1 MVITV
6 ATTSMILTSSTLLS
20 NSALKKVVK
29 APHIIA
35 NALDWKIGVGI
46 PATVLTIDVYT
57 DRIGLALAT
66 VDHDKQQQQQS
77 NNNCTGIKYDQLTTR
92 TAAAVAAVTNRSYFS
107 CKVLDSIPLFP
118 PSTNNKRRAR
128 NNNNKKKKKKKE
140 GKRIAVSPEDKY
152 RLLRLV
158 REHSISG
165 FIVSWPLQKDTGL
178 MGASCGRTLFTIEQL
193 LENDEEEKDYDNNY
207 TKIFTPNRP
216 ICFWDG
222 RMHNSNNNHNNNSD
236 NETKQQEQEQ
246 PQPDIFG
253 RCSIYARTSTRKEHR
268 ASKEQYY
275 PQNEFSTMNAM
286 KVWEDFYQTHW
297 PITTTHNK
305 NNNNSDVVDNDTIMQ
320 QQQRQEKQIKEEQ
333 QPEQLKQEREREKN
347 HHVNYPTHN
356 NSNDDVFRFSS
367 LVQQPNNNSDSS
379 NNDNNNDSNS
389 NPELLSSPYI
399 STRRRRTLA
408 ATSSLVSMA

>member
-66 VDHDKQQQQQS
+66 VDHDKQQQQS
-77 NNNCTGIKYDQLTTR
+77 NNNCTGTKYDQFTTR

-128 NNNNKKKKKKKE
+128 NSNNKKKKKK
-140 GKRIAVSPEDKY
+140 KRIAVSPEDKY

-158 REHSISG
+158 QEHSISG

-222 RMHNSNNNHNNNSD
+222 RMHNSNNNHNNKT
-236 NETKQQEQEQ
+236 EQQEQEQ

-253 RCSIYARTSTRKEHR
+253 RCSIYARTSTKKEHR

-305 NNNNSDVVDNDTIMQ
+305 NNNSDVVDNDTIMQ

-333 QPEQLKQEREREKN
+333 QQEQLQQEREREKN

-356 NSNDDVFRFSS
+356 NSNKNTLNRNDDVFRFSS
-367 LVQQPNNNSDSS
+367 LVQQPNNNSDSN
-379 NNDNNNDSNS
+379 NNDNNDDSNSNS

-408 ATSSLVSMA
+408 ATSLVSMA

>member
-1 MVITV
+1 
-6 ATTSMILTSSTLLS
+6 MILTSSTLLS

-77 NNNCTGIKYDQLTTR
+77 NNCTGRTKYDQLTTR
-92 TAAAVAAVTNRSYFS
+92 TAAAAAAAVTNRTYFS

-118 PSTNNKRRAR
+118 PSTNNKRRTR
-128 NNNNKKKKKKKE
+128 NNNDNSKKK
-140 GKRIAVSPEDKY
+140 KRIAVSPEDKY

-158 REHSISG
+158 QEHSISG

-193 LENDEEEKDYDNNY
+193 LLENDEEEKDYDNKY

-222 RMHNSNNNHNNNSD
+222 GMHNINSNHNNKTD
-236 NETKQQEQEQ
+236 QQEQEQ

-305 NNNNSDVVDNDTIMQ
+305 NNNSDGVDNDTIMQ
-320 QQQRQEKQIKEEQ
+320 KQQRQEKQIKEEQ
-333 QPEQLKQEREREKN
+333 QQEQLQQERERENN

-356 NSNDDVFRFSS
+356 NSNKNTLNRNDDVFRFSS
-367 LVQQPNNNSDSS
+367 LVQQPNNNSDSN